1 MSCNGAT
8 HCITC
13 ADEGTPMRV
22 VRVDRGSD
30 LALCTAEDG
39 SYSTVDTSLVAP
51 VAPGSELLVH
61 AGVALVTLS
70 AGAGA

>member
-1 MSCNGAT
+1 MSCSGDT

-22 VRVDRGSD
+22 ERVDRGSG

-39 SYSTVDTSLVAP
+39 SRATVDTSLVER
-51 VAPGSELLVH
+51 VAPGHEVLVH
-61 AGVALVTLS
+61 AGVALVTLGD
-70 AGAGA
+70 GATA

>member
-1 MSCNGAT
+1 MSCSRET

-22 VRVDRGSD
+22 ERVDRGSS

-39 SYSTVDTSLVAP
+39 SRATVDTSLVDC

-61 AGVALVTLS
+61 AGVALVTLGERVT
-70 AGAGA
+70 A